1 MKVFE
6 KRALTKKSE
15 NISEWYHDIV
25 VRAGLAEYSDMKG
38 MMIIKPTGYAL
49 WESVQK
55 TLDGWFKE
63 DGVQNVYFPLFIP
76 MSLLQKEKEHLEGFS
91 PELAV
96 VTHGGGEELAEPL
109 AIRPTSETIMYR
121 TFSNWIQSYR
131 DLPLKINQWCNVV
144 RWEKRTY
151 PFLRTTE
158 FLWQEG
164 HTAHKDEQD
173 AEEMALKALEWYR
186 KFYREYFAIDPYVGL
201 KSDSERFAGA
211 KRTYAIEIVSP
222 DGKSLQAATSHN
234 LSDNFSKVF
243 EVQYL
248 DEKGQKNFVHQTSWG
263 LSTRAIGALILT
275 HGDDSGM
282 VMPPKVA
289 PIQAVIL
296 SIQEATN
303 QYALELKNE
312 LSGLRV
318 QVDTDQNHSLGY
330 RINEW
335 ELKGVPLRI
344 EIGPKEIEKNM
355 VTLVRRDTFEKKT
368 VDRGDI
374 LSEVKD
380 MLDQIQSDLLSRSE
394 KIKSDLTIDIEKPDQ
409 LKEIKDKVF
418 IRVFWCED
426 PACEA
431 KVKEETKMTSRVLE
445 LEQIKQSH
453 ESSCVFCGK
462 KAHRKWLFAQSY

>member
-248 DEKGQKNFVHQTSWG
+248 DENGQKNFVHQTSWG
-263 LSTRAIGALILT
+263 LSTRAIGA
-275 HGDDSGM
+275 
-282 VMPPKVA
+282 
-289 PIQAVIL
+289 
-296 SIQEATN
+296 
-303 QYALELKNE
+303 
-312 LSGLRV
+312 
-318 QVDTDQNHSLGY
+318 
-330 RINEW
+330 
-335 ELKGVPLRI
+335 
-344 EIGPKEIEKNM
+344 
-355 VTLVRRDTFEKKT
+355 
-368 VDRGDI
+368 
-374 LSEVKD
+374 
-380 MLDQIQSDLLSRSE
+380 
-394 KIKSDLTIDIEKPDQ
+394 
-409 LKEIKDKVF
+409 
-418 IRVFWCED
+418 
-426 PACEA
+426 
-431 KVKEETKMTSRVLE
+431 
-445 LEQIKQSH
+445 
-453 ESSCVFCGK
+453 
-462 KAHRKWLFAQSY
+462 